1 MKHSSFT
8 APRVPD
14 ASSDPTDEGLF
25 EYVNTLRLSVRAKVA
40 AEQERGLSLSEIVV
54 QVRTMVRLAEEDRN
68 HLEHIP
74 LFAFRAVSRQALAW
88 CVEAYQPLLFAA
100 GDVGAIAGEHEADPS
115 RPVLPVT
122 VEALD
127 RFSSQSNTPVK
138 DSQ

>member
-1 MKHSSFT
+1 MKHSSIA
-8 APRVPD
+8 APGLPGDSAHPD
-14 ASSDPTDEGLF
+14 DEGLF
-25 EYVNTLRLSVRAKVA
+25 AYINTMRLSVKAKVA
-40 AEQERGLSLSEIVV
+40 SEQERGMSLSEIVV